1 MPVQAH
7 FPSSHSNQYSADSA
21 CGHCNGIIR
30 HEHWCITQNAGVQY
44 AYQVVSD
51 ASQLSSGDHLILHA
65 LGTAWTGR
73 RILSKLGYEQD
84 GGKFNIKEFGGH
96 DAF

>member
-1 MPVQAH
+1 MPVQD
-7 FPSSHSNQYSADSA
+7 FPSSHSNPYSADSA

-30 HEHWCITQNAGVQY
+30 HEHWCITQNTSVQY

-51 ASQLSSGDHLILHA
+51 SSQLDPGDHLILHA
-65 LGTAWTGR
+65 LGTAWTGE
-73 RILSKLGYEQD
+73 RILSKLRYAQD
-84 GGKFNIKEFGGH
+84 RGKTNNKEFGGH